1 MPDALSD
8 PTSAPAEPSV
18 SADSPAPAEP
28 SARDVRRWRHH
39 LADELAEAAIYR
51 DLAAARSGAERDIL
65 LDLADAEGRHAE
77 HWRTLL
83 GPERSASVRRSTY
96 SRLLGFGARRFGSV
110 FTLALAQHAE
120 SRSAYE
126 LDRDATPQM
135 AADER
140 IHEEVVRSLATR
152 GRIEMSGNFRAAV
165 FGLNDGLV
173 SNLALILGIGAT
185 GVGTGTVLATGVAG
199 LLAGAMS
206 MGAGEF
212 VSVRSQVELA
222 KASQPSPH
230 AREALVHLDVDANEL
245 ALVYRAR
252 GLDPASADVKARR
265 TLALVARA
273 DAAEL
278 AALGGEATAEGSG
291 LVTPGA
297 AASIA
302 DVSRAADSAAV
313 DAALDDPTAD
323 DVETVGPDAELLGS
337 AWGAAISSFC
347 LFASGAIV
355 PLLPYFFG
363 LTGGAAMIVA
373 AALVGV
379 VLLGTGAT
387 VGVLSG
393 ASPWTRA
400 LRQIAIGYGAAAV
413 TYLLGLAFGTTLG

>member
-1 MPDALSD
+1 MPDATHGLPHPASD
-8 PTSAPAEPSV
+8 PAPHRGGSHRA
-18 SADSPAPAEP
+18 APT
-28 SARDVRRWRHH
+28 ARDLRRWRHH

-51 DLAAARSGAERDIL
+51 DLAAARSGAEREIL
-65 LDLADAEGRHAE
+65 LELADAEGRHAE

-83 GPERSASVRRSTY
+83 GAERSASVRRSTY
-96 SRLLGFGARRFGSV
+96 SKLLGWGARRFGSV

-126 LDRDATPQM
+126 IDSDATPQM

-222 KASQPSPH
+222 RASHPSPR
-230 AREALVHLDVDANEL
+230 AQDALAHLDVDANEL
-245 ALVYRAR
+245 SLVYRAR
-252 GLDPASADVKARR
+252 GLDPAAADAKARR
-265 TLALVARA
+265 TLSLVARA

-278 AALGGEATAEGSG
+278 QAALPDA
-291 LVTPGA
+291 P
-297 AASIA
+297 A
-302 DVSRAADSAAV
+302 DIDDVARAADA
-313 DAALDDPTAD
+313 AALEAALAESASAH
-323 DVETVGPDAELLGS
+323 VEVAGPDAELLGS

-347 LFASGAIV
+347 LFAGGALV
-355 PLLPYFFG
+355 PLLPFLLG
-363 LTGGAAMIVA
+363 MSGGGAMIVA
-373 AALVGV
+373 AVLVGF
-379 VLLGTGAT
+379 VLLVTGAT

-400 LRQIAIGYGAAAV
+400 VRQIAIGYGAAAV

>member
-1 MPDALSD
+1 MPDA
-8 PTSAPAEPSV
+8 PR
-18 SADSPAPAEP
+18 SPAPAADDPAPRRTEP
-28 SARDVRRWRHH
+28 TARDIRRWRHH

-51 DLAAARSGAERDIL
+51 DLAAARTGSEREIL
-65 LDLADAEGRHAE
+65 LELAEAEGRHAE

-83 GPERSASVRRSTY
+83 GAERSASVRRSPY
-96 SRLLGFGARRFGSV
+96 SKVLGLGARRFGSV

-126 LDRDATPQM
+126 VDTDATPQM

-222 KASQPSPH
+222 RASHPSPH
-230 AREALVHLDVDANEL
+230 AHDALAHLDVEANEL
-245 ALVYRAR
+245 SLVYRAR
-252 GLDPASADVKARR
+252 GLDPAAADAKARR

-273 DAAEL
+273 DAAERRATVPDDAADMVDVGL
-278 AALGGEATAEGSG
+278 AAD
-291 LVTPGA
+291 A
-297 AASIA
+297 AA
-302 DVSRAADSAAV
+302 VE
-313 DAALDDPTAD
+313 AALAESASEH
-323 DVETVGPDAELLGS
+323 VEVVGPDAELLGS

-347 LFASGAIV
+347 LFAGGALV
-355 PLLPYFFG
+355 PLLPFLIG
-363 LTGGAAMIVA
+363 MSGGAAMIVA
-373 AALVGV
+373 AVLVGL
-379 VLLGTGAT
+379 VLLVTGAT

-400 LRQIAIGYGAAAV
+400 VRQIAIGYGAAAV

>member
-1 MPDALSD
+1 MPDALPD
-8 PTSAPAEPSV
+8 AVLPA
-18 SADSPAPAEP
+18 ADP

-51 DLAAARSGAERDIL
+51 DLAAARTGAERDIL
-65 LDLADAEGRHAE
+65 LELADAEGRHAE
-77 HWRTLL
+77 HWRELL
-83 GPERSASVRRSTY
+83 GPERAASVRRSTY

-185 GVGTGTVLATGVAG
+185 GVSTGTVLATGVAG

-252 GLDPASADVKARR
+252 GLDAAAADARARR
-265 TLALVARA
+265 TLELVARA
-273 DAAEL
+273 DAAET
-278 AALGGEATAEGSG
+278 AAVQDDGVALGSVPAIAGAIAGAG
-291 LVTPGA
+291 AGAGA
-297 AASIA
+297 AAA
-302 DVSRAADSAAV
+302 DVAVGEALDVPAADGV
-313 DAALDDPTAD
+313 DAT
-323 DVETVGPDAELLGS
+323 GPDAELLGS
-337 AWGAAISSFC
+337 AWGAAISSFF
-347 LFASGAIV
+347 LFASGALV
-355 PLLPYFFG
+355 PLLPYLLG
-363 LTGGAAMIVA
+363 MSGGAAMILA
-373 AALVGV
+373 AVLVGG
-379 VLLGTGAT
+379 VLLGTGAI

-413 TYLLGLAFGTTLG
+413 TYVLGLAFGTTLG

>member
-1 MPDALSD
+1 MPETPTD
-8 PTSAPAEPSV
+8 PVTPLPE
-18 SADSPAPAEP
+18 PAPP

-51 DLAAARSGAERDIL
+51 DLAAARTGVEREVLLELAE
-65 LDLADAEGRHAE
+65 AEGRHAE

-83 GPERSASVRRSTY
+83 GPERSAGVRRSTY
-96 SRLLGFGARRFGSV
+96 SRVLGFGARRFGSV

-126 LDRDATPQM
+126 VDRDATSRM

-185 GVGTGTVLATGVAG
+185 GVSTGTVVATGVAG

-222 KASQPSPH
+222 RASQPSLK
-230 AREALVHLDVDANEL
+230 ARDALQHLDVDENEL
-245 ALVYRAR
+245 ALVFRAR
-252 GLDPASADVKARR
+252 GLDATAADAKARR
-265 TLALVARA
+265 TLELVALA
-273 DAAEL
+273 DAVDRAGGAPDDDGLADDRAVGLVPAGGAPDGDGL
-278 AALGGEATAEGSG
+278 AAPVAEGH
-291 LVTPGA
+291 
-297 AASIA
+297 
-302 DVSRAADSAAV
+302 
-313 DAALDDPTAD
+313 
-323 DVETVGPDAELLGS
+323 EGPDATLLGS
-337 AWGAAISSFC
+337 AVGAATSSFF
-347 LFASGAIV
+347 LFAAGALV
-355 PLLPYFFG
+355 PLLPYVVG
-363 LTGGAAMIVA
+363 LSGGTAMVVA
-373 AALVGV
+373 AILVGV
-379 VLLGTGAT
+379 VLLVTGAT

-413 TYLLGLAFGTTLG
+413 TYLLGLAFGTTLA

>member
-1 MPDALSD
+1 MPDVLPD
-8 PTSAPAEPSV
+8 PTLPAVAPAVAPST
-18 SADSPAPAEP
+18 
-28 SARDVRRWRHH
+28 RDVRRWRHH

-51 DLAAARSGAERDIL
+51 DLAAARTGAERDIL
-65 LDLADAEGRHAE
+65 LELADAEGRHAE
-77 HWRTLL
+77 HWRELL
-83 GPERSASVRRSTY
+83 GPERAASVRRSTY
-96 SRLLGFGARRFGSV
+96 SRLLGLGARRFGSV

-252 GLDPASADVKARR
+252 GLDPASADAKARR
-265 TLALVARA
+265 TLELVARA
-273 DAAEL
+273 DAAE
-278 AALGGEATAEGSG
+278 AEAVVDDGVVDEVLG
-291 LVTPGA
+291 VP
-297 AASIA
+297 AS
-302 DVSRAADSAAV
+302 DQV
-313 DAALDDPTAD
+313 DAA
-323 DVETVGPDAELLGS
+323 GPDAELLGS

-347 LFASGAIV
+347 LFASGALV
-355 PLLPYFFG
+355 PLLPYLVG
-363 LTGGAAMIVA
+363 MSGGAAMIVA
-373 AALVGV
+373 AVLVGA
-379 VLLGTGAT
+379 VLLGTGAI

>member
-1 MPDALSD
+1 M
-8 PTSAPAEPSV
+8 
-18 SADSPAPAEP
+18 
-28 SARDVRRWRHH
+28 RRWRHH

-51 DLAAARSGAERDIL
+51 DLAAARTGAEREIL

-83 GPERSASVRRSTY
+83 GPERAASVRRSTY

-222 KASQPSPH
+222 RASQPSPH
-230 AREALVHLDVDANEL
+230 ARAALVHLDVDANEL

-252 GLDPASADVKARR
+252 GLDPAAADAKARR

-278 AALGGEATAEGSG
+278 AARGGEATAEGSG
-291 LVTPGA
+291 LVTPCA
-297 AASIA
+297 DASIA
-302 DVSRAADSAAV
+302 DVSRAADSATG
-313 DAALDDPTAD
+313 DAALDDPAAD

-347 LFASGAIV
+347 LFASGAVV

-363 LTGGAAMIVA
+363 LSGGAAMIVA
-373 AALVGV
+373 AVLVGI

>member
-1 MPDALSD
+1 MPDALPD

-278 AALGGEATAEGSG
+278 AARGGEAAAEGSG

-302 DVSRAADSAAV
+302 DVSRAADSATV
-313 DAALDDPTAD
+313 DAALDDPTVD

-363 LTGGAAMIVA
+363 LSGGAAMIVA
-373 AALVGV
+373 AVLVGI

>member
-1 MPDALSD
+1 MPDVLPD
-8 PTSAPAEPSV
+8 PTLPAAAPAV
-18 SADSPAPAEP
+18 AP

-51 DLAAARSGAERDIL
+51 DLAAARTGAERDIL
-65 LDLADAEGRHAE
+65 LELADAEGRHAE
-77 HWRTLL
+77 HWRELL
-83 GPERSASVRRSTY
+83 GPERAASVRRSTY
-96 SRLLGFGARRFGSV
+96 SRLLGLGARRFGSV

-252 GLDPASADVKARR
+252 GLDPASADAKARR
-265 TLALVARA
+265 TLELVARA
-273 DAAEL
+273 DAAE
-278 AALGGEATAEGSG
+278 AEAVVDDGVVDEVLG
-291 LVTPGA
+291 VP
-297 AASIA
+297 AS
-302 DVSRAADSAAV
+302 DQV
-313 DAALDDPTAD
+313 DAA
-323 DVETVGPDAELLGS
+323 GPDAELLGS

-347 LFASGAIV
+347 LFASGALV
-355 PLLPYFFG
+355 PLLPYLVG
-363 LTGGAAMIVA
+363 MSGGAAMIVA
-373 AALVGV
+373 AVLVGA
-379 VLLGTGAT
+379 VLLGTGAI